1 MSAATLLVAL
11 LVNGFSPSPEAEI
24 WATSLV
30 KGVNPNVALAVHDT
44 ETGDIPEV
52 DDQRDRIVSKG
63 NYGRFQVNCTSWKK
77 KLGLRRCRD
86 MLDRHRNIQI
96 GLYVLARFQAR
107 FAREDGHGCKCRR
120 RVKHHWTAHYN
131 EGLVVAPGGR
141 GERYGRKV
149 VSKIRSM
156 ENNSWI
162 PAGRLKLARLG
173 VEPSQDLLPA
183 IPSARELIRTVTAP
197 LSIIGLVPSSPDRIQ
212 ASLQTEEHSG
222 KLGTEARGS

>member
-1 MSAATLLVAL
+1 MNTAAMLVAL
-11 LVNGFSPSPEAEI
+11 VLKGFTPSPEAEI
-24 WATSLV
+24 WASSLV
-30 KGVNPNVALAVHDT
+30 KGVDPTVALAVHDT
-44 ETGDIPEV
+44 ESGDIPEV
-52 DDQRDRIVSKG
+52 DDQRDRIVYKG

-77 KLGLRRCRD
+77 KLGLRRCRE

-149 VSKIRSM
+149 ASKIQSM
-156 ENNSWI
+156 RENSWI

-173 VEPSQDLLPA
+173 VERSYGLLPE

-197 LSIIGLVPSSPDRIQ
+197 LSIIGLVPASTDRIQ
-212 ASLQTEEHSG
+212 ASLQADKHAGE
-222 KLGTEARGS
+222 LGSEARGS